1 MIEIKRILVPLDGSE
16 SSEKAVTKAIEL
28 ATVCNAKID
37 FIYVSHLSAETDSK
51 VATILWLPKT
61 VVGSVKKISE
71 AILDN
76 ATRQVPSTIRFQT
89 YTKVGIPAEVILKF
103 SEEQKSNLIVIAARG
118 LGMVEGFLLG
128 SVSRY
133 LLENAKCPV
142 LLLK

>member
-1 MIEIKRILVPLDGSE
+1 MIEIKRILVPVDGSE

-28 ATVCNAKID
+28 ATVCNAEID
-37 FIYVSHLSAETDSK
+37 FIYVSHLSDETDNK
-51 VATILWLPKT
+51 VAAILWLPES
-61 VVGSVKKISE
+61 VVGSVKKISK

-76 ATRQVPSTIRFQT
+76 ATRQVPATIKYQT

-103 SEEQKSNLIVIAARG
+103 SEEQQSNLIVIAARG
-118 LGMVEGFLLG
+118 LSMVEGFLLG